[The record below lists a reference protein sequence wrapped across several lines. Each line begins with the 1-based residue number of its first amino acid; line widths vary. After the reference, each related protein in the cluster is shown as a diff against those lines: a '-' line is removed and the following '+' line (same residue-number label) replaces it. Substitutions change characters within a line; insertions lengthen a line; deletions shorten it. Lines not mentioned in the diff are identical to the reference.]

1 VKVVNA
7 GCIMASPVPK
17 PAAAHPLCAALYWA
31 EKSLHSCFFS
41 FGKFQVIKM
50 INKKHE
56 MRFVSL

>member
-1 VKVVNA
+1 
-7 GCIMASPVPK
+7 MASPVPK